1 MWIHEYFS
9 LYLEEMP
16 CMCEVSDEVYKNIQF
31 RILFF
36 KEDSRECSCT
46 SYASNIH
53 IKDSVCVY
61 FLSDDAHFS
70 TNPKIPGIDLS
81 SVRMFFATLGTP
93 AFSALLEQVLT
104 RAFYV
109 LHCGT

>member
-1 MWIHEYFS
+1 MR
-9 LYLEEMP
+9 
-16 CMCEVSDEVYKNIQF
+16 YKNKLQF

-36 KEDSRECSCT
+36 KENSCEGSCT

-53 IKDSVCVY
+53 IKDAVFIY

-70 TNPKIPGIDLS
+70 TNPKIPGIDLN
-81 SVRMFFATLGTP
+81 SVRMFFATLSTP

-104 RAFYV
+104 QEFYV
-109 LHCGT
+109 LHC